1 VTVTDTPPDQELE
14 DHAVKKRR
22 GRETALDMVRTLA
35 VVFALV
41 VPLWFFGQA
50 SPSDSK
56 AIRPIDPTETYR
68 DFTVATGGPAP
79 ATPTGLIPNVQA
91 YDGDVA
97 RVGYVRH
104 KHYME
109 WQGSTGTAWVYDATG
124 KGKQTGTVTVGG
136 AVWQKWED
144 GSGHLSLVRSF
155 GKTTSLVGG
164 TRQDGTLDD
173 LEQLAASFPS

>member
-1 VTVTDTPPDQELE
+1 
-14 DHAVKKRR
+14 
-22 GRETALDMVRTLA
+22 MVRTLA

-41 VPLWFFGQA
+41 LPLWFFGQA

-68 DFTVATGGPAP
+68 DFRSVTGGPAP
-79 ATPTGLIPNVQA
+79 STPSGWTPNVQA
-91 YDGDVA
+91 YEGEVA
-97 RVGYVRH
+97 RVGYVRA

-136 AVWQKWED
+136 AAWQKWED
-144 GSGHLSLVRSF
+144 SAGHVSLVRSF

-164 TRQDGTLDD
+164 VRQAGSLDD
-173 LEQLAASFPS
+173 LEQLAATFP

>member
-1 VTVTDTPPDQELE
+1 MTDAPPAAPP
-14 DHAVKKRR
+14 HKRR

-41 VPLWFFGQA
+41 LPLWFFGQA

-56 AIRPIDPTETYR
+56 AIRPIDPTSTYQDYR
-68 DFTVATGGPAP
+68 SVTGGPTP
-79 ATPTGLIPNVQA
+79 STPTGWTPNVQA
-91 YDGDVA
+91 YDGEVA
-97 RVGYVRH
+97 RVGYVRK

-136 AVWQKWED
+136 AVWQRWED
-144 GSGHLSLVRSF
+144 GDGHLSLVRSV
-155 GKTTSLVGG
+155 GRATSVLGGVRQVGS
-164 TRQDGTLDD
+164 LAD
-173 LEQLAASFPS
+173 LELLAATF

>member
-1 VTVTDTPPDQELE
+1 VTDAPP
-14 DHAVKKRR
+14 AVPARSRR

-41 VPLWFFGQA
+41 LPLWFFGRA

-56 AIRPIDPTETYR
+56 AIRPIDPTETYTDYR
-68 DFTVATGGPAP
+68 SATGGPAP
-79 ATPTGLIPNVQA
+79 STPTGWTPNVQS
-91 YDGDVA
+91 YDGEVA
-97 RVGYVRH
+97 RVGYVRA

-109 WQGSTGTAWVYDATG
+109 WQGSTGTTWVFDATG
-124 KGKQTGTVTVGG
+124 KGKQTGTVAVGG

-144 GSGHLSLVRSF
+144 AAGHVSLVRSF

-164 TRQDGTLDD
+164 MRQVGSLDD
-173 LEQLAASFPS
+173 LEQLAATFP